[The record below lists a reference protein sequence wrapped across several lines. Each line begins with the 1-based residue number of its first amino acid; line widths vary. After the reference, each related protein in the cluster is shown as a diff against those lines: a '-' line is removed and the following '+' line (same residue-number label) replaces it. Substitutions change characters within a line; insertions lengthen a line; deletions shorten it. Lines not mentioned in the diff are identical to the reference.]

1 MRDRHFREDE
11 NELPYLVSS
20 KRDPVRSGGG
30 YKSPIINAKNVP
42 FREFPAYVNRLNIPY
57 DDKRMLVN
65 SIIVE
70 PENCSFSFGTLGDD
84 LKIEFFAENQY
95 VKSYVSVVFDGEL
108 YVSYWSG
115 NYDGLESMQWFKNE
129 VRRIKK
135 EIGKDFWSFAG
146 GFHHELRN
154 GIFRLTNDCSI
165 VAYFGDGS
173 TNMEHH
179 LYNVDFDARRLKL
192 NIIMSTAEFV
202 GLML

>member
-1 MRDRHFREDE
+1 MRDRHFREDD

-20 KRDPVRSGGG
+20 KREPIRSGGG
-30 YKSPIINAKNVP
+30 YISPAMNANNVP

-57 DDKRMLVN
+57 DDKRLLID

-70 PENCSFSFGTLGDD
+70 PENCTFSFKNSQDN
-84 LKIEFFAENQY
+84 LKIEFTVENQY
-95 VKSYVSVVFDGEL
+95 VRSYVSVVFDGEL
-108 YVSYWSG
+108 YVSFWSG

-173 TNMEHH
+173 TNMEHR
-179 LYNVDFDARRLKL
+179 LYNVDLANQRLNL
-192 NIIMSTAEFV
+192 NIIMSTAEFC

>member
-30 YKSPIINAKNVP
+30 YTFPGMNAKNVP
-42 FREFPAYVNRLNIPY
+42 FAEFPRYVNMLNISPS
-57 DDKRMLVN
+57 DKRMLID

-70 PENCSFSFGTLGDD
+70 PENCTFSFKNSQDN
-84 LKIEFFAENQY
+84 LKIEFSVENQY
-95 VKSYVSVVFDGEL
+95 VRSYVSLVYDGEL

-129 VRRIKK
+129 VRRIKR

-179 LYNVDFDARRLKL
+179 L
-192 NIIMSTAEFV
+192 
-202 GLML
+202 